1 MSGATAAEFNKWEA
15 HAKTVDD
22 DALAYIISDCR
33 QAQNAMRGWNPER
46 ENYYADQGMTYVMER
61 LRREGKLRRRR

>member
-22 DALAYIISDCR
+22 DALSYIISDCR

-46 ENYYADQGMTYVMER
+46 ENYYADQGMTYAMER
-61 LRREGKLRRRR
+61 LRREGKLRRR

>member
-1 MSGATAAEFNKWEA
+1 MSGATAAEFNKWRA

-61 LRREGKLRRRR
+61 LRREGKLRRR